1 MPQNNVESLAKARAL
16 YYDFFAGLFLYE
28 LLSERGS
35 VLLEQIRILK
45 ENSLNE
51 SDKVHFELLESEI
64 THKGIKGL
72 LDEYTRTFILPFDTP
87 LPNTPMPQRKR
98 RDSNEMESNIHSQS
112 VGRVMLYLSHY
123 TEGCL
128 NGKSLLKARGL
139 TKQSTFRLNSK
150 ECKESE
156 EHLGFLLLLM
166 RHLLL
171 SNDENDKSLS
181 IEVANELVLPLGEYV
196 SKALQQREDLSYYAS
211 VGELLKSFLQVESA
225 LL

>member
-51 SDKVHFELLESEI
+51 SDKVHFELLES
-64 THKGIKGL
+64 KGIKGL

-181 IEVANELVLPLGEYV
+181 VEVANELVLPLGEYV
-196 SKALQQREDLSYYAS
+196 SKALQQREDLSYYSS